1 MAENLGSGFGRS
13 DFFSLHE
20 QLLGRKLS
28 DCVNERFDNLVD
40 TTTAKTKFFK
50 DVSQGEPR
58 IAVSSLGLA
67 GNSGIGHSI
76 AFLRMDGTSRG
87 GLMHSESSYQYA
99 MQNHMVFRAPTAA
112 TVSDG
117 TWCSGLNLGLDN
129 RQLLPPFLPVQRN
142 EDGVFSGILHA
153 ITRPLFGHLPW
164 MVIHDSIGKRKLTE
178 ADLLKHVTSVKSA
191 DIVLTLIRSL
201 TRQEILAE
209 PEKNLTDL
217 ARSLI
222 AWGKTS
228 QADFEEMVFLAMS
241 KVACSRLEDFSQRLV
256 FFNMQPKYWVDDV
269 QLCIDASLDA
279 LTGNGYI
286 VPWDLS
292 EHFGEEEAR
301 RLMQQLVLRT
311 GEMLLCWPSLRDAA
325 AKLRDQ
331 GVELGIAV

>member
-1 MAENLGSGFGRS
+1 MARA

-20 QLLGRKLS
+20 KLLGRSLG
-28 DCVNERFDNLVD
+28 DCVNERFDNLLD

-50 DVSQGEPR
+50 NVSKRETR
-58 IAVSSLGLA
+58 IAVSSLGVA
-67 GNSGIGHSI
+67 GDSGIGHSI

-87 GLMHSESSYQYA
+87 ALMSSESSYKYA
-99 MQNHMVFRAPTAA
+99 MENHMVFRSPTAA
-112 TVSDG
+112 TISDG

-164 MVIHDSIGKRKLTE
+164 MLLHDPIGKRKLSKV
-178 ADLLKHVTSVKSA
+178 DLLKHVTSVKSA
-191 DIVLTLIRSL
+191 DIVLTLVRSL
-201 TRQEILAE
+201 TREQIFAE
-209 PEKNLTDL
+209 PEKNLL
-217 ARSLI
+217 ELGRSLI
-222 AWGKTS
+222 AWGNAS
-228 QADFEEMVFLAMS
+228 RADFEEMVFLSMS
-241 KVACSRLEDFSQRLV
+241 KVACSRLQDFNERLL
-256 FFNMQPKYWVDDV
+256 FFDMQPKYWVDDV
-269 QLCIDASLDA
+269 RMCIDASLDA

-301 RLMQQLVLRT
+301 RLMQKLVLRT
-311 GEMLLCWPSLRDAA
+311 GELLLCWPSLRQGA

-331 GVELGIAV
+331 EVELGIVI